1 MSNSSLQPDQD
12 ALRESAIAV
21 ITYVRDA
28 MHEGVALLREHNRLL
43 VENQG
48 EHRLESEIQAINE
61 NLRYVNQDLE
71 KIKTKARQWR
81 VTIVSSMKS
90 GKSTIINAIAGQD
103 LLPSRNDAMTVLP
116 TEIVFS
122 REVTRPKLILDKAL
136 MTLLREVWRQLNQ
149 KLQRIG
155 LDKAIKQADFRHENA
170 IKEIFSSSLFSLSE
184 VEESNS
190 IQSDLIKINDLM
202 RLCGIFGISTEFL
215 SSLSE
220 IPRIK
225 VPFSP
230 QLSSL
235 KGLENLVLVD
245 TPSLYSVYQDK
256 SLNLVNVVKKQ
267 LDFSSIILL
276 VFDFT
281 QLNSEASE
289 KEKRYVGEIATIRGL
304 ESIYVLINKI
314 DTRGEKDMT
323 KEQVLECVNSKF
335 GIGGSTDR
343 VFEISASY
351 ADCVSNFWNVK
362 KQGFANPQDMKTL
375 DLLGELYYGGSWRKK
390 FQKRVDMADMEEVAT
405 DVWSESGFAEFLE
418 EKAIIPPLVIDEA
431 PSMIT
436 IKSALKDVGDRL
448 SSLSFYLKK
457 KKEVLDKKVHEQN
470 SLINKLNFD
479 LEEAIPT
486 STSQAMA
493 DSIGDSLYEISMS
506 TSPLFSK
513 SMESDF
519 RSALEN
525 EIKRLKFHL
534 DMKQKIEDDLGGQ
547 YKTVVAKGIQRLG
560 LSKYESPVSIL
571 QNDIAEF
578 TKRYDLIIEKLK
590 SINRKTIRQNFKM
603 FLDEYL
609 EDLQSELKATKQKQD
624 TYVILAN
631 KYVQILDKI
640 ENLETDLKYQRKY
653 FDSIK

>member
-1 MSNSSLQPDQD
+1 
-12 ALRESAIAV
+12 
-21 ITYVRDA
+21 
-28 MHEGVALLREHNRLL
+28 
-43 VENQG
+43 
-48 EHRLESEIQAINE
+48 
-61 NLRYVNQDLE
+61 
-71 KIKTKARQWR
+71 
-81 VTIVSSMKS
+81 
-90 GKSTIINAIAGQD
+90 
-103 LLPSRNDAMTVLP
+103 
-116 TEIVFS
+116 
-122 REVTRPKLILDKAL
+122 
-136 MTLLREVWRQLNQ
+136 
-149 KLQRIG
+149 
-155 LDKAIKQADFRHENA
+155 
-170 IKEIFSSSLFSLSE
+170 
-184 VEESNS
+184 
-190 IQSDLIKINDLM
+190 
-202 RLCGIFGISTEFL
+202 
-215 SSLSE
+215 
-220 IPRIK
+220 
-225 VPFSP
+225 
-230 QLSSL
+230 
-235 KGLENLVLVD
+235 
-245 TPSLYSVYQDK
+245 
-256 SLNLVNVVKKQ
+256 
-267 LDFSSIILL
+267 
-276 VFDFT
+276 
-281 QLNSEASE
+281 
-289 KEKRYVGEIATIRGL
+289 
-304 ESIYVLINKI
+304 
-314 DTRGEKDMT
+314 
-323 KEQVLECVNSKF
+323 
-335 GIGGSTDR
+335 
-343 VFEISASY
+343 
-351 ADCVSNFWNVK
+351 
-362 KQGFANPQDMKTL
+362 
-375 DLLGELYYGGSWRKK
+375 
-390 FQKRVDMADMEEVAT
+390 
-405 DVWSESGFAEFLE
+405 
-418 EKAIIPPLVIDEA
+418 
-431 PSMIT
+431 MIT